1 MQGRK
6 TGGKRLSVGR
16 AGGSALPAGHAGDAG
31 ASCSLTSRV
40 GRIAGHRVTHHLT
53 GQLHLS
59 TSGKRAEAFTHP
71 PRCAQT
77 MQALEPSVR
86 KGKRHY
92 EKSEKAVKRGKRS
105 SYDSVPFRWI
115 HRVHAVPIDSPAG
128 CSWKLASWSA
138 SSRGVQRAEDARGDL
153 RAHPGAGGPPTRRE
167 AHRAATDQ
175 GRRRHT
181 RPKQNE
187 PTNKGSGAFSGCCRT
202 ERPRTRTTQHHSTGT

>member
-1 MQGRK
+1 
-6 TGGKRLSVGR
+6 
-16 AGGSALPAGHAGDAG
+16 
-31 ASCSLTSRV
+31 
-40 GRIAGHRVTHHLT
+40 
-53 GQLHLS
+53 
-59 TSGKRAEAFTHP
+59 
-71 PRCAQT
+71 

-138 SSRGVQRAEDARGDL
+138 SSRGVQRAEDAHGDL
-153 RAHPGAGGPPTRRE
+153 KAHPGAGGPPTRRE
-167 AHRAATDQ
+167 AHRAATNQ

-181 RPKQNE
+181 RIK
-187 PTNKGSGAFSGCCRT
+187 T
-202 ERPRTRTTQHHSTGT
+202 ERAHEQRLRRVFRLLQDRAAPHTNHAAPQHGHVKCETRVQKTRRENISATWGLQTS